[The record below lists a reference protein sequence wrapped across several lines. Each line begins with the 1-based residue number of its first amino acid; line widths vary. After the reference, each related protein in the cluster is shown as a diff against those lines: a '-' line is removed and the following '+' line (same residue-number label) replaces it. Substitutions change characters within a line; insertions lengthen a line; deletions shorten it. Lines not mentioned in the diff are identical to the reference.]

1 MWAMRLWLDERRFD
15 DNNIE
20 AWAWYRR
27 WARFLR
33 DWTASLQV

>member
-20 AWAWYRR
+20 AWYRR

-33 DWTASLQV
+33 DWIASLQV